1 MRAIA
6 DRIAIFRNG
15 TTVEIADSEA
25 FLEDGTEELS
35 HPYSRELWR
44 RLPRNEF
51 IDLPE
56 PGKPDERMSSTGH
69 DDALVVKNLSFSY
82 KNRPAVVDGF
92 SLRLEPGE
100 IVGVLGSSGRGKTTI
115 VRLIAGYLRPQSGTI
130 AVGSSS
136 ASDFKDVPNPIQLLH
151 QHPEKSLDPRWTM
164 RKILD
169 EAPAPFEGLLAEL
182 GIREQWLSRH
192 PHELSGGELQRFC
205 LARVINPHTR
215 FLIADEMTAMLD
227 AVTQATI
234 WKVLLNVVTK
244 HRMGLIVISHEQA
257 IIEKVC
263 HRTIDLL

>member
-115 VRLIAGYLRPQSGTI
+115 ARLIAGYLRPQSGTI

-136 ASDFKDVPNPIQLLH
+136 ASDFKDVPGGVKWWKQRVVSGKLLV
-151 QHPEKSLDPRWTM
+151 
-164 RKILD
+164 
-169 EAPAPFEGLLAEL
+169 G
-182 GIREQWLSRH
+182 
-192 PHELSGGELQRFC
+192 
-205 LARVINPHTR
+205 
-215 FLIADEMTAMLD
+215 
-227 AVTQATI
+227 
-234 WKVLLNVVTK
+234 
-244 HRMGLIVISHEQA
+244 
-257 IIEKVC
+257 
-263 HRTIDLL
+263 